1 MYNEQCAFTRT
12 CKKVWQTRMLDL
24 KKLIEGSAG
33 SAEFDVTVEA
43 CDVSG
48 DVVSGT
54 ARAYGSVTNH
64 SGLLLLDGTLEP
76 DLRAVCGRCGNEFDY
91 TVPVALHAKIT
102 DKVADSADE
111 DEFLIMS
118 DYAVGIEELIR
129 TTLVLELPTRFLC
142 REDCKGLCPKC
153 GCDLNNGE
161 CGCDLIEHDRQWDRL
176 LDYFDEK

>member
-12 CKKVWQTRMLDL
+12 CKKVCQTRMLDL
-24 KKLIEGSAG
+24 KKIIEGSAG

-43 CDVSG
+43 GDVSC

-76 DLRAVCGRCGNEFDY
+76 KLRAVCGRCGNEFDY
-91 TVPVALHAKIT
+91 TAPAALHAKIT

-111 DEFLIMS
+111 DDFLIMS
-118 DYAVGIEELIR
+118 DYAVDIEELIR

-153 GCDLNNGE
+153 GSDLNAGE
-161 CGCDLIEHDRQWDRL
+161 CGCDLKERDRRWDAL